1 MNGIIAVLILALCL
15 GVLVLVPLL
24 TPAETVALYGT
35 VDLPSMA
42 KALGLCGFLTL
53 LAGAYTTK
61 AGGDD
66 SVFLV
71 RVFIFAVL
79 VRMMLGVLIFVFN
92 LQDFFGGDA
101 YTYDFFGETQLN
113 IWLGNT
119 VHEFTMERFT
129 ARYGTGVSGW
139 GMVYLVGGIYGLIGR
154 NMLAVQFVNAV
165 FGAATAPVIY
175 LCTRQIFENKRAAR
189 IAALF
194 VGFFPSLV
202 LWSSQGLKDAPI
214 VFLLAFCIL
223 ATLKLADRLS
233 AGYVFGLLF
242 GLMGLLSLR
251 FYIFYIMAV
260 AIGAAFFLG
269 TRSMTAESFVRQ
281 FVIIVVVCAGLA
293 YLGVGR
299 LADVQLEKF
308 TRLDEVQ
315 RSRRDASN
323 AAESGFAEDADVST
337 ASGALSTIP
346 IGLAYLLFAPFPW
359 QLASLRQ
366 SITFP
371 EMVVWWLS
379 FPALVAGIW
388 FALRYKLRQVSAI
401 LLFTTILTLAYSIFQ
416 GNVGTAYRQRAQ
428 LLVFYFIFVGI
439 GYELFL
445 EKHEDRKR
453 QREEAKTRTE
463 KMNLRF

>member
-1 MNGIIAVLILALCL
+1 MNGVIAFLILTLCL
-15 GVLVLVPLL
+15 GVLVFVPLL
-24 TPAETVALYGT
+24 TPTEIIVLYGV
-35 VDLPSMA
+35 VDVASCA
-42 KALGLCGFLTL
+42 KALGLCGLL
-53 LAGAYTTK
+53 SVLAGWYAVQ

-66 SVFLV
+66 GVFLV
-71 RVFIFAVL
+71 RLFIFAL
-79 VRMMLGVLIFVFN
+79 LLRMLLGVLIFIFN

-139 GMVYLVGGIYGLIGR
+139 GMIYLVASIYGLIGR
-154 NMLAVQFVNAV
+154 NMLAVQFVNAI
-165 FGAATAPVIY
+165 FGAATVPIIY
-175 LCTRQIFENKRAAR
+175 LCTRHIFGNKRAAR
-189 IAALF
+189 ISAAF

-223 ATLKLADRLS
+223 ATLKLSEKLS
-233 AGYVFGLLF
+233 VGYVIGLLF
-242 GLMGLLSLR
+242 GLMALLSLR

-260 AIGAAFFLG
+260 AVGAGFFLG
-269 TRSMTAESFVRQ
+269 TRNLTAQSFVRQ
-281 FVIIVVVCAGLA
+281 FAIIIVVCAGLA

-346 IGLAYLLFAPFPW
+346 IGLTYLLFAPFPW

-371 EMVVWWLS
+371 EMMVWWLS

-388 FALRYKLRQVSAI
+388 FAVRYKLREVAVI

-428 LLVFYFIFVGI
+428 LLVFYFIFVAI
-439 GYELFL
+439 GYEIFL
-445 EKHEDRKR
+445 EKREDRKR
-453 QREEAKTRTE
+453 QLEAARKAENR
-463 KMNLRF
+463 KP

>member
-1 MNGIIAVLILALCL
+1 MNGIIAALLLALCL
-15 GVLVLVPLL
+15 GVLFLVPLL
-24 TPAETVALYGT
+24 TPADAVALYGVT
-35 VDLPSMA
+35 DVPSCA
-42 KALGLCGFLTL
+42 KALGLCGLLTL
-53 LAGAYTTK
+53 LAGSYIAR
-61 AGGDD
+61 ASDDD

-71 RVFIFAVL
+71 RIFIFALL
-79 VRMMLGVLIFVFN
+79 VRMTLASLIFLFN

-139 GMVYLVGGIYGLIGR
+139 GMIYLVGGIYGLIGR

-175 LCTRQIFENKRAAR
+175 LCTRHIFENKRAAR
-189 IAALF
+189 LSALL

-223 ATLKLADRLS
+223 ATLKLSERLS
-233 AGYVFGLLF
+233 VGYIFGLLF

-260 AIGAAFFLG
+260 AVAAAFFLG
-269 TRSMTAESFVRQ
+269 ARSMTAESFVRQ
-281 FVIIVVVCAGLA
+281 FVIIVIVCAGLA

-346 IGLAYLLFAPFPW
+346 VGLTYLLFAPFPW

-371 EMVVWWLS
+371 EMMVWWLS
-379 FPALVAGIW
+379 FPALVTGIW

-439 GYELFL
+439 GYEIFL
-445 EKHEDRKR
+445 EKREDRKR
-453 QREEAKTRTE
+453 QRKEAKLRTE
-463 KMNLRF
+463 QKNLRF